1 MKYETLCSI
10 FRKYEES
17 RPRTHLAA
25 RICFTEDSFTDP
37 YSEESR
43 TYEISSDN
51 KAFQPNM
58 GGYSIYGSSLD
69 RSDMGVRL
77 EAVMADE
84 KGGPDGWKIE
94 NCVLL
99 GFELIRTVEREIHQP
114 MFFKTRKEAEDA
126 MFLQFMRMAELL
138 DNPSEI
144 NAPMSN
150 EEQKRLVKLRQEIRE
165 SDEFETENGGCSE
178 TMAWV
183 NDASGGNNW
192 DWKIF
197 EYPIELPDMF

>member
-1 MKYETLCSI
+1 
-10 FRKYEES
+10 
-17 RPRTHLAA
+17 
-25 RICFTEDSFTDP
+25 
-37 YSEESR
+37 
-43 TYEISSDN
+43 
-51 KAFQPNM
+51 M

-114 MFFKTRKEAEDA
+114 MFFNTQKEAEDA

-183 NDASGGNNW
+183 NDASGGTIGIGKFSNIRLNCQ
-192 DWKIF
+192 KCF
-197 EYPIELPDMF
+197 NYSMSLLSCGGEALNPNLRRNTYGS